1 MNQLP
6 QGLRR
11 PASQRDLA
19 LNFHQ
24 TGEIRLTLSG
34 VGVEKVTEISG

>member
-1 MNQLP
+1 MNRLP

-11 PASQRDLA
+11 PASERDLA

-34 VGVEKVTEISG
+34 DYTNEELLVP